1 MIADEYEEESAG
13 LDDLDAASDE
23 EEEDGKEEQ
32 RKCGLQQHTVGFEF
46 KCFKKMVLGQG
57 WQTCMGNDPGA
68 VLEPPSDRWTRTGH
82 NFPLMEAVS
91 LYLADSV
98 HFRRLKN

>member
-68 VLEPPSDRWTRTGH
+68 VSWVTPIGRGGLSRKSTKG
-82 NFPLMEAVS
+82 LMKCFCGEMIWIRNIAQ
-91 LYLADSV
+91 
-98 HFRRLKN
+98 